1 MKFPYKW
8 EILAI
13 GADPEVFFVD
23 KDDKPVSVEG
33 KLGGTKENPRPMTG
47 LPAGFAIQ
55 EDNVAAEYNI
65 PASSTSK
72 GFSTNILRGLK
83 YVDKQAKKQGYK
95 VVCESAMNFTLDQLA
110 TPHAQNLGCEPD
122 FNAWTKALNKSPIP
136 PATLR
141 TAAGH
146 VHISWGGPTGDSAML
161 FGRALDVYLGIPSL
175 LVTNPNDRRK
185 LYGRAGAIR
194 LKNYG
199 VEYRVLDN
207 FWLNNEKQCNHIFDM
222 CHTVANKLNRG
233 QSFMEDELEFCGA
246 EIQQVI
252 NTHDRDGAIHFMKQ
266 FNVPAFPLD

>member
-8 EILAI
+8 ELLAI

-23 KDDKPVSVEG
+23 KNLKPVSVEG
-33 KLGGTKENPRPMTG
+33 KLGGSKEFPLAMTG

-65 PASSTSK
+65 PASKTAK
-72 GFSTNILRGLK
+72 EFATNILRGLK

-95 VVCESAMNFTLDQLA
+95 VVCESAMHFSLMQLA

-122 FNAWTKALNKSPIP
+122 FNAWTKSLNKSPQP
-136 PATLR
+136 PNTLR

-146 VHISWGGPTGDSAML
+146 VHVSWNGPTGDSAML
-161 FGRALDVYLGIPSL
+161 FGRALDVFLGIPSL
-175 LVTNPNDRRK
+175 LVTNPNERRQ
-185 LYGRAGAIR
+185 LYGKAGAIR
-194 LKNYG
+194 LKPYG

-207 FWLNNEKQCNHIFDM
+207 FWLTSDAQCNHIFNT
-222 CHTVANKLNRG
+222 CVEVANKLNKR
-233 QSFMEDELEFCGA
+233 QSFLEDELDFCG
-246 EIQQVI
+246 EDIQEVI

-266 FNVPAFPLD
+266 FNAPAFPVC